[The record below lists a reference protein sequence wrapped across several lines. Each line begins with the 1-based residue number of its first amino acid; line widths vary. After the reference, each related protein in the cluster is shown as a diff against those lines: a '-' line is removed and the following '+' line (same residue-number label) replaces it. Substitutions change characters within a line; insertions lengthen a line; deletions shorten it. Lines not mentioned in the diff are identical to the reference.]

1 MIGDLMGMMG
11 KLKETQEKV
20 EATKKRLD
28 TVFIEEKSNDSL
40 LRVSISANR
49 EIKSIDIDTS
59 LFDDQEQLE
68 DYLVITLNKAITK
81 ASEINETEINAVAKE
96 GMPNIPGIDLFKQ
109 SNYSGQNICRQ
120 KRNDDQYPYRCCKNY
135 SQIVYPIQTQSN

>member
-1 MIGDLMGMMG
+1 MISDLMGMMG

-40 LRVSISANR
+40 LRVTISANR
-49 EIKSIDIDTS
+49 EIKTIDIDSS
-59 LFDDQEQLE
+59 LFDDKEQLE
-68 DYLVITLNKAITK
+68 DYLILTLNKAINK

-96 GMPNIPGIDLFKQ
+96 GMPNIPGIDLFK
-109 SNYSGQNICRQ
+109 
-120 KRNDDQYPYRCCKNY
+120 
-135 SQIVYPIQTQSN
+135 